1 MASEFSG
8 AAHPL
13 DDEGL
18 HAALALIKVGLP
30 ELWAV
35 VSVETSGCGYLP
47 SKRPQIL
54 FERHVFSRETGGR
67 YDAAHPDISNPVAGG
82 YGAGGEA
89 QYARLQQALAL
100 DRAAALHS
108 TSWGIGQI
116 MGYNAVVAGFAG
128 AEEMVQ
134 SFCESENSQLLAM
147 ARFLVRNTL
156 DRPLQKRDWKSF
168 ARGYNGPSYQKN
180 SYDTRLAANYAKFRA
195 GALPDLTVRA
205 AQLYLVYLG
214 RHPGAVDG
222 IIGRLTLSA
231 LNDFQRDSGLQP
243 SEGICAAEV
252 EALRKAVEA
261 SSL

>member
-1 MASEFSG
+1 MAIEFSG
-8 AAHPL
+8 AARPL

-18 HAALALIKVGLP
+18 HAALDLIKVDLP

-47 SKRPQIL
+47 SKRPQLL
-54 FERHVFSRETGGR
+54 FERHVFSRETGGK

-82 YGAGGEA
+82 YGAGGDA
-89 QYARLQQALAL
+89 QYARLQEALAL
-100 DRAAALHS
+100 DRVAALRS
-108 TSWGIGQI
+108 ASWGISQI
-116 MGYNAVVAGFAG
+116 MGYNALVAGFASV
-128 AEEMVQ
+128 EEMVKG
-134 SFCESENSQLLAM
+134 FCESENSQILAM
-147 ARFLVRNTL
+147 ARFLVHSKL
-156 DRPLQKRDWKSF
+156 VRPLQKRDWKGF

-205 AQLYLVYLG
+205 AQLYLVFLG

-243 SEGICAAEV
+243 TESICAVEV
-252 EALRKAVEA
+252 KALRKAVEGN
-261 SSL
+261 SV

>member
-1 MASEFSG
+1 MGVEFSG
-8 AAHPL
+8 AARPL

-18 HAALALIKVGLP
+18 HAALDQIKVDLP

-35 VSVETSGCGYLP
+35 VAVETSGCGYLP

-54 FERHVFSRETGGR
+54 FERHVFSRETGGK

-89 QYARLQQALAL
+89 QYARLQRALAL
-100 DRAAALHS
+100 DRVAALRS
-108 TSWGIGQI
+108 ASWGIGQI
-116 MGYNAVVAGFAG
+116 MGYNAVVAGFASV
-128 AEEMVQ
+128 EEMVQ

-168 ARGYNGPSYQKN
+168 ARGYNGPAYQKN
-180 SYDTRLAANYAKFRA
+180 SYDTRLAASYAKFQA
-195 GALPDLTVRA
+195 GALPDLMVRA
-205 AQLYLVYLG
+205 AQLYLVYLD

-231 LNDFQRDSGLQP
+231 LNEFQRDSGLQ
-243 SEGICAAEV
+243 STESIGASEV
-252 EALRKAVEA
+252 EALRKAVEG
-261 SSL
+261 SSV

>member
-1 MASEFSG
+1 MAIEFSG
-8 AAHPL
+8 AARPL

-18 HAALALIKVGLP
+18 HAALDLIKVDLP

-47 SKRPQIL
+47 SMRPQLL

-67 YDAAHPDISNPVAGG
+67 YDAAYPDISDPVAGG

-100 DRAAALHS
+100 DRAAALRS
-108 TSWGIGQI
+108 ASWGIGQI

-128 AEEMVQ
+128 AEEMVNG
-134 SFCESENSQLLAM
+134 FCESENSQLLAM
-147 ARFLVRNTL
+147 ARFLVQNKL
-156 DRPLQKRDWKSF
+156 DRPLQKRDWKNF

-180 SYDTRLAANYAKFRA
+180 SYDTRLAANYARFQA

-205 AQLYLVYLG
+205 AQLYLVYLD

-231 LNDFQRDSGLQP
+231 LNEFQRASGLQCT
-243 SEGICAAEV
+243 ENICAAEV
-252 EALRKAVEA
+252 EALRRAVGVR
-261 SSL
+261 SV